1 MKGRSLLFAVVIA
14 GLGALTLR
22 FGVRA
27 REVAAVPSKESA
39 SASAALPAQAY
50 AVESAVVLQTLN
62 AVGTLVANE
71 AVTIVGESSRRVAE
85 VHVSD
90 GARVGKGDL
99 LFKLD
104 DADLRADL
112 QRLEGR
118 RGLAIST
125 ETRLREL
132 IGQLLVS
139 QQDYDRAVSELRAID
154 GEIGVLKVALL
165 KTEIRAPFAG
175 RLGLRRVSEGAYIN
189 PNTPLT
195 TLQDVTQLKLD
206 FALPE
211 RYADVVKLGEDF
223 RFRIEGRGEVFTAR
237 VTAVEPQ
244 IDPGTRSLL
253 VRGIAPNP
261 NGALSPGASASVE
274 IDVKKSDG
282 IMIPSRALLPSIKG
296 NSVFVAENGKA
307 VEHEVRIGMRTA
319 ERVEVLS
326 GLKPGDV
333 VITSNLLRLRPGV
346 AVKLLPHAD

>member
-1 MKGRSLLFAVVIA
+1 MKTRSLLFAVAIA
-14 GLGALTLR
+14 VLAALTLR

-27 REVAAVPSKESA
+27 RESA
-39 SASAALPAQAY
+39 SAAPTQAASAVGALPAQAY
-50 AVESAVVLQTLN
+50 AIESAVVRQTLP

-71 AVTIVGESSRRVAE
+71 SVTIVGESSRRVAE

-118 RGLAIST
+118 RGLAAST

-132 IGQLLVS
+132 IGQRLVS

-154 GEIGVLKVALL
+154 GEIGVLKVALA

-175 RLGLRRVSEGAYIN
+175 RLGLRRVSEGAYIS
-189 PNTPLT
+189 PNTQLT
-195 TLQDVTQLKLD
+195 TLQDLTQLKLD

-211 RYADVVKLGEDF
+211 RYADVVKLGETF

-261 NGALSPGASASVE
+261 DGTLQPGASASVE
-274 IDVKKSDG
+274 IDVSKTDG
-282 IMIPSRALLPSIKG
+282 IMIPARALLPSIKG

-307 VEHEVRIGMRTA
+307 VEHEVKIGLRTA
-319 ERVEVLS
+319 ARVEILS

-346 AVKLLPHAD
+346 AVKLLPHID